1 MMWLSG
7 VGASALLRVPTT
19 RTPANAVGH
28 TLAGIELRAAGVVP
42 YVSIPCEE
50 SYATETLFLMQD
62 IVSGKRAGQLC
73 DFGGRREESDE
84 DAFATAARE
93 LCEETDGAFGS
104 AEEVAQRLRH
114 EWASARGARCIVHPG
129 GKYATFFLRVP
140 FRRLLLLQ
148 RRRRH
153 VGRARVGAR
162 RPWMR
167 AGELFAREKEGTV
180 LPRLAPQTPASSA
193 APDAPPSSFD
203 RAVLE
208 TLSVERR
215 KATAHVASEE
225 GLRLPSTDGPKRGRR
240 SARTRARSERLAA
253 AAPKAPAWD
262 QNELVLRG
270 FAP

>member
-1 MMWLSG
+1 M
-7 VGASALLRVPTT
+7 
-19 RTPANAVGH
+19 
-28 TLAGIELRAAGVVP
+28 
-42 YVSIPCEE
+42 
-50 SYATETLFLMQD
+50 
-62 IVSGKRAGQLC
+62 
-73 DFGGRREESDE
+73 
-84 DAFATAARE
+84 
-93 LCEETDGAFGS
+93 
-104 AEEVAQRLRH
+104 
-114 EWASARGARCIVHPG
+114 
-129 GKYATFFLRVP
+129 
-140 FRRLLLLQ
+140 
-148 RRRRH
+148 
-153 VGRARVGAR
+153 
-162 RPWMR
+162 
-167 AGELFAREKEGTV
+167 

-240 SARTRARSERLAA
+240 SARARARSERPAA

>member
-140 FRRLLLLQ
+140 FRSAASFSA
-148 RRRRH
+148 
-153 VGRARVGAR
+153 VDATSAEPESVRAVR
-162 RPWMR
+162 WMR

-240 SARTRARSERLAA
+240 SARTRARSERPAA